1 MREPFDT
8 AEPGEPTRPIGR
20 MALLVVVVLVIEIL
34 VLGLLTRGCA

>member
-1 MREPFDT
+1 MREPFDA
-8 AEPGEPTRPIGR
+8 AESRQPARPIGR

>member
-1 MREPFDT
+1 MREPFD
-8 AEPGEPTRPIGR
+8 AGEPGEPTRLIGR